1 MFLVVSGGVSILE
14 DGRPEPLAE
23 LDRGNFFGEIA
34 LIQGTTRMASAVAVS
49 NTEVLTI
56 RKDAFDV
63 LHRRSASFRRAARLL
78 AEMRLEANVAPQ
90 PDPELVWLV
99 NDQGY
104 DRLRL
109 RDLQTGADLPAP
121 ELPAGARPHLTG
133 AEPPLA
139 LSADGS
145 HAALIVSSPR
155 RPPEAWVVET
165 ESGRSWPVTDSR
177 LGGLHEDDL
186 VDVELVSFPTFDG
199 RDIPASSRSGL
210 CRA

>member
-1 MFLVVSGGVSILE
+1 MTTARRGGALGALQASPYFRGLSELWLDQLAEAAALEEADAGEEVEVDVDGTPRLYLLAVGELSTSTPPDSEGVSSLE

-99 NDQGY
+99 NESLYPSEQ
-104 DRLRL
+104 L
-109 RDLQTGADLPAP
+109 
-121 ELPAGARPHLTG
+121 
-133 AEPPLA
+133 
-139 LSADGS
+139 
-145 HAALIVSSPR
+145 AAL
-155 RPPEAWVVET
+155 
-165 ESGRSWPVTDSR
+165 VTAALR
-177 LGGLHEDDL
+177 
-186 VDVELVSFPTFDG
+186 
-199 RDIPASSRSGL
+199 
-210 CRA
+210 